1 MSQEANRAKDEF
13 LMTLSHELRT
23 PMTAILGW
31 SRMLPTMSPDD
42 PMFHE
47 AVMSI
52 AGGAQLQA
60 RLIDDILDVS
70 RIVSGKLRLA
80 PETMEVARVI
90 MNAAEAVNATAEAK
104 QITITLA
111 LPPTLGVM
119 VADPTRIQQVI
130 WNLLNNA
137 VKFTPRGGKV
147 EVSARRTA
155 SHVQISVT
163 DSGEG
168 VDPQFLP
175 HIFEPFRQAE
185 SPQTRVHGGLGLG
198 LSIVRYIAEAHG
210 GTVSAESQGRGKGS
224 TFTVTLPVHAV
235 TGTGPVRN
243 AFGDTFMH
251 RDRLRGIEIVLID
264 DEQESRKMVTAVL
277 RAAGANLTAFDSA
290 ADALGAID
298 DHRPNIVL
306 TDIAMPEMDGYAF
319 TRTLR
324 ERGYGR
330 EMKIVA
336 LSAFPATGDRG
347 SGFDAYLTKPI
358 DPFHLVDEIARIALP
373 ATA

>member
-1 MSQEANRAKDEF
+1 
-13 LMTLSHELRT
+13 
-23 PMTAILGW
+23 
-31 SRMLPTMSPDD
+31 
-42 PMFHE
+42 
-47 AVMSI
+47 V
-52 AGGAQLQA
+52 
-60 RLIDDILDVS
+60 
-70 RIVSGKLRLA
+70 
-80 PETMEVARVI
+80 
-90 MNAAEAVNATAEAK
+90 
-104 QITITLA
+104 
-111 LPPTLGVM
+111 
-119 VADPTRIQQVI
+119 
-130 WNLLNNA
+130 
-137 VKFTPRGGKV
+137 
-147 EVSARRTA
+147 
-155 SHVQISVT
+155 SVT

-168 VDPQFLP
+168 IDPQFLP

-210 GTVSAESQGRGKGS
+210 GTVSAESSGRGKGS
-224 TFTVTLPVHAV
+224 TFTVTLPVRAV
-235 TGTGPVRN
+235 TAGTGPVRN

-277 RAAGANLTAFDSA
+277 RAAGATLTAFDSA
-290 ADALGAID
+290 APALEAID
-298 DHRPNIVL
+298 DHRPDIVL

-319 TRTLR
+319 TRALR

-330 EMKIVA
+330 EVKIVA
-336 LSAFPATGDRG
+336 LSAFPATGDRA